1 MYSSAI
7 TMLERNKKTLGQNR
21 EKRDK
26 CGKTAAAANERGGC
40 GCGECGV
47 ACVAGENE
55 KLVDF

>member
-1 MYSSAI
+1 MCSSAI
-7 TMLERNKKTLGQNR
+7 SMRERNKKTFGQNR

-26 CGKTAAAANERGGC
+26 CGENGC
-40 GCGECGV
+40 CGDETGGECGV